1 MISCTFEDGNQAS
14 LRHTVVDV
22 LVIKDNAILMVK
34 RTAKLLEGGKWG
46 VVGGYVE
53 RDETTAQA
61 VAREVMEETG
71 WQLKNLQ
78 LLTIRDNPDRP
89 HEDRQN
95 ISFVYLAEAVGQTGQ
110 PDWESDEVKWFP
122 LDNLPPREQIAF
134 DHAASIDLYA
144 RYLKENFTLPVL
156 PQP

>member
-1 MISCTFEDGNQAS
+1 
-14 LRHTVVDV
+14 
-22 LVIKDNAILMVK
+22 
-34 RTAKLLEGGKWG
+34 
-46 VVGGYVE
+46 VVGGFVD
-53 RDETTAQA
+53 RDETTSQA
-61 VAREVMEETG
+61 AAREVMEETG